1 MAKSQNRPPSKRSR
15 AARRATSPSINT
27 DKSLKEVSLPGST
40 SKSSTSAVLP
50 SVLAARHS
58 AGVTKKSKRGRQ
70 LSARGRRR
78 QEKGLEMAE
87 AFVERTS
94 KKLEKSIGKA
104 KVVQARAKKWDDINK
119 AAEESRSNAFEV
131 LRMATGEDDD
141 DKEGETKMEEWETE
155 DEMDGETVGAA
166 ATEVAAPAAP
176 VLDEDDDVIL

>member
-1 MAKSQNRPPSKRSR
+1 
-15 AARRATSPSINT
+15 
-27 DKSLKEVSLPGST
+27 
-40 SKSSTSAVLP
+40 
-50 SVLAARHS
+50 
-58 AGVTKKSKRGRQ
+58 
-70 LSARGRRR
+70 
-78 QEKGLEMAE
+78 MAE

-176 VLDEDDDVIL
+176 GWPSL

>member
-1 MAKSQNRPPSKRSR
+1 MAQTKNRPPAKRSR

-27 DKSLKEVSLPGST
+27 DKSLKDVSLPASN
-40 SKSSTSAVLP
+40 SKSSSSEAFRP
-50 SVLAARHS
+50 SVLAARHN

-70 LSARGRRR
+70 LTARGRRR

-119 AAEESRSNAFEV
+119 SAEESRSNAFEV
-131 LRMATGEDDD
+131 LRQAIGEDDD
-141 DKEGETKMEEWETE
+141 EKEGETKMEEWETD
-155 DEMDGETVGAA
+155 DEIDGENTAGA
-166 ATEVAAPAAP
+166 VAESAAP
-176 VLDEDDDVIL
+176 VVDEDDDVIL